1 MMKDR
6 NGYISIEFK
15 DVHNC
20 RLDGDFTLIPKDA
33 IMTTITETIIIIDEL
48 ENLNRTASSYRVIL
62 GKPIYRTDEIIS
74 ANDIMKP
81 NFPNELP
88 IMVVGEIH
96 GKAYY
101 VFSGEKDK
109 VVSTREEFINTINE
123 IGAEFLEKLDNSDAS
138 LRLKI

>member
-48 ENLNRTASSYRVIL
+48 GNLNRTASSYRVI
-62 GKPIYRTDEIIS
+62 
-74 ANDIMKP
+74 A
-81 NFPNELP
+81 
-88 IMVVGEIH
+88 
-96 GKAYY
+96 
-101 VFSGEKDK
+101 
-109 VVSTREEFINTINE
+109 
-123 IGAEFLEKLDNSDAS
+123 
-138 LRLKI
+138 KIL